1 MDYITETVNEIVRM
15 IEKKISEFGH
25 MDRATIYEELAGKMD
40 ELNQKELMDEY
51 YGKMNERYG
60 DDEYLLDGV

>member
-15 IEKKISEFGH
+15 IEKKCSEFGH
-25 MDRATIYEELAGKMD
+25 MDRATIYEELTGKMD

>member
-25 MDRATIYEELAGKMD
+25 MDRATICEELTGKMD
-40 ELNQKELMDEY
+40 ELNRKALMDEY
-51 YGKMNERYG
+51 YG